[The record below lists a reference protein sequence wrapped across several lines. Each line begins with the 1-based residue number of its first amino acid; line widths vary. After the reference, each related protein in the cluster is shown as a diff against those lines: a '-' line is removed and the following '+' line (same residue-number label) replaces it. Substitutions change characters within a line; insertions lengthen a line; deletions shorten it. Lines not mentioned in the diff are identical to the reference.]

1 MKYNDFTH
9 IKVSGDGAC
18 FFHSVAAILIKD
30 GGPIEIN
37 GEIKEKKLITEK
49 NRGKLATILRAEC
62 IKWLRANLDYKI
74 KGIERTI
81 AQEIQSEIDNGG
93 LDEKVTNVSKYL
105 TYMSRYNSY
114 AGQIEIYGVSNM
126 LNRNIRVYIHN
137 KGKFSN
143 VGLGYELK
151 NKNVMDDIF
160 LYHNLG
166 KTKSRGLHH
175 FEALYPKVK
184 DKNNKKNKSQGKS
197 SQKAPIKSTRKTTR
211 KSTRRS
217 TRKTTIKSTRRSTRK
232 STRKTTRKTTRNINK
247 NSPRKY
253 KRRTRRINRNNI

>member
-18 FFHSVAAILIKD
+18 FFHSIAAILIKEGD
-30 GGPIEIN
+30 PIEIN
-37 GEIKEKKLITEK
+37 GKNKEKKLITEK
-49 NRGKLATILRAEC
+49 NRGKLAIKLRAEC
-62 IKWLRANLDYKI
+62 VKWLRGNLDYKI

-93 LDEKVTNVSKYL
+93 LDKKVKNVGKYL
-105 TYMSRYNSY
+105 TYMSRYDSY
-114 AGQIEIYGVSNM
+114 AGQIEIYGISNL

-143 VGLGYELK
+143 VGLGYEVK
-151 NKNVMDDIF
+151 KKDIMDDIF

-166 KTKSRGLHH
+166 KTKSKGSHH

-197 SQKAPIKSTRKTTR
+197 TRKSSRMSTRKSSRKTTR
-211 KSTRRS
+211 KSQ
-217 TRKTTIKSTRRSTRK
+217 RKSQRK
-232 STRKTTRKTTRNINK
+232 STIKRKTNAHPRRSKRK
-247 NSPRKY
+247 
-253 KRRTRRINRNNI
+253 TRRITRNNI

>member
-1 MKYNDFTH
+1 
-9 IKVSGDGAC
+9 VGDGAC
-18 FFHSVAAILIKD
+18 FFHSIAAILIKD

-37 GEIKEKKLITEK
+37 GKIKEKKLIAEK

-62 IKWLRANLDYKI
+62 IKWLRANLDYRI

-81 AQEIQSEIDNGG
+81 AQEIQSEIDNGE
-93 LDEKVTNVSKYL
+93 LDEKITNVNKYL

-151 NKNVMDDIF
+151 NKNVLDDIF

-197 SQKAPIKSTRKTTR
+197 SQKAPRKTTRKSTRKSTRKTIRKTTRKTTR
-211 KSTRRS
+211 KSTR
-217 TRKTTIKSTRRSTRK
+217 
-232 STRKTTRKTTRNINK
+232 NINK
-247 NSPRKY
+247 NSSRKY
-253 KRRTRRINRNNI
+253 KKRSRRITKK